1 MKLFCYKIDYI
12 IKGDIKLSLKITR
25 EKFKETYKTTY
36 NKTLKFV
43 IVRCNNIDFDLE
55 EEIITKENGYGK
67 LSIWIL

>member
-1 MKLFCYKIDYI
+1 M
-12 IKGDIKLSLKITR
+12 SLKITR